1 MEMRGSDYLLRK
13 VMMGLMISALS
24 LALVGCGTGKAQQ
37 QDPGANPAPSSNTQQ
52 NSDTQEPKAV
62 KLTPVPSGTPLVE
75 ANKDVSKQLMA
86 QKDVLGIQIYEQQ
99 GMVFGDITFK
109 SGVTKEY
116 AHNLANELLTQMKAS
131 YPSRQLT
138 TQVVIDGKTTDA
150 ISFKP

>member
-1 MEMRGSDYLLRK
+1 
-13 VMMGLMISALS
+13 MGLMISVLS

-52 NSDTQEPKAV
+52 NSDTQEKAV
-62 KLTPVPSGTPLVE
+62 QLTPVPSGTPLVE

-86 QKDVLGIQIYEQQ
+86 QKDVLGTQIYEQQ
-99 GMVFGDITFK
+99 GIVFGDITFK

-116 AHNLANELLTQMKAS
+116 AHNLANELLTQMKVS
-131 YPSRQLT
+131 YPSRQIM
-138 TQVVIDGKTTDA
+138 TQVVIDGKTTDS